1 MQFFKDF
8 FDYGNLWD
16 EKCFRSFALEF
27 RMETKDKI
35 LKGAEELFFK
45 YGIKN
50 ITMDEIARHLSI
62 SKKTIYQFFKDKDD
76 VLRSLMEHSLSEDK
90 CRLEEVSRTS
100 KNTIEEVFKLMDEM
114 REMFSRINPIFF
126 YEINRYYPEI
136 WKIFDSF
143 KKEFIYNSVVNSLRR
158 GQEEGL
164 IRKDIDIKILST
176 LRVELV
182 EIGMRGEIF
191 PTDKFKIVDVQ
202 LALSEH
208 FLYGVCTLK
217 GHKLI
222 NKHKNI
228 EEE

>member
-1 MQFFKDF
+1 MQV
-8 FDYGNLWD
+8 
-16 EKCFRSFALEF
+16 S
-27 RMETKDKI
+27 DKI

-76 VLRSLMEHSLSEDK
+76 IIHSLTEYSLKEDK
-90 CRLEEVSRTS
+90 CRIEHARESS
-100 KNTIEEVFKLMDEM
+100 KNVIEEVFKIMDEM

-126 YEINRYYPEI
+126 YEIYKYYPNT
-136 WKIFDSF
+136 WKIFESF
-143 KKEFIYNSVVNSLRR
+143 KKDFIYKSVQDSLRR

-164 IRKDIDIKILST
+164 IRQDIDIKILST

-182 EIGMRGEIF
+182 EIGMRGDMF

-202 LALSEH
+202 MALTEH
-208 FLYGVCTLK
+208 FMYGVCTLK
-217 GHKLI
+217 GHKLM
-222 NKHKNI
+222 NKYKNI

>member
-1 MQFFKDF
+1 M
-8 FDYGNLWD
+8 WD
-16 EKCFRSFALEF
+16 EKSFHSFVPDF
-27 RMETKDKI
+27 RMEAKDKI

-76 VLRSLMEHSLSEDK
+76 IIRSLVEYSLGEDR
-90 CRLEEVSRTS
+90 CRLEEVTRSS
-100 KNTIEEVFKLMDEM
+100 KNTIEEVFKLMDQM

-126 YEINRYYPEI
+126 YEINKYYPEI
-136 WKIFDSF
+136 WKIFESF
-143 KKEFIYNSVVNSLRR
+143 KKEFIYNSVESSLRR

-176 LRVELV
+176 MRVELV

-222 NKHKNI
+222 NKYKNI